1 MKHLQFIKTHFIL
14 AVAILTGG
22 ITMSF
27 KLAAKSTADT
37 IYTYNSDK
45 TTEGSFGNTANWM
58 VVSSAPS
65 CSTTGNRPC
74 NIAVPAGQ
82 TLASQIAGLNN
93 SQVLAIHP
101 TERKP

>member
-1 MKHLQFIKTHFIL
+1 MKTIHFLRTHFL
-14 AVAILTGG
+14 LMAAILTAG

-27 KLAAKSTADT
+27 KMTEKTTADS

-45 TTEGSFGNTANWM
+45 VTEGSFANTANWM

-65 CSTTGNRPC
+65 CQSTGNRPC
-74 NIAVPAGQ
+74 NIVVPAGQ

-93 SQVLAIHP
+93 SQVLAINP